1 MLNSFRALKQFEAIF
16 AGRVYRHRSSNQGN
30 AIGRE
35 CFEDIF
41 EHSVSSAFPR
51 AVADG
56 RLVVNVAGKLQT
68 PILVRRNDSLCGRP
82 PAGVTPRKA
91 SVSFSVP
98 EGPVA
103 EPQIWCE
110 VKILAKSQ
118 QKQLDRVIGDLE
130 RFAEKM
136 KALNPTCLTVAIVG
150 VNHESNY
157 VGYEGKRKFRNKL
170 REHEAAVTASRVR
183 SDLHAKFTELIVL
196 DFLATNQKPFPFSW
210 VNPKSA
216 ELEYGAALTRLGAEY
231 DRRFSWALTQ
241 SAPRSA
247 IAV

>member
-1 MLNSFRALKQFEAIF
+1 MPSSFRALKQFEAIF
-16 AGRVYRHRSSNQGN
+16 AGRVYRHRSSTQGN

-41 EHSVSSAFPR
+41 EHSVSTSFR
-51 AVADG
+51 KAVDEG
-56 RLVVNVAGKLQT
+56 RLVVNVAGKVQT
-68 PILVRRNDSLCGRP
+68 PILVRRNDSICGRP
-82 PAGVTPRKA
+82 PAGVTERKA
-91 SVSFSVP
+91 SALFHVP

-103 EPQIWCE
+103 EPHIGCE

-130 RFAEKM
+130 RFAENM
-136 KALNPTCLTVAIVG
+136 KALNANCLTVAIVG

-170 REHEAAVTASRVR
+170 REHEATVTASRVR
-183 SDLHAKFTELIVL
+183 SDLQTKFTELVIL

-210 VNPKSA
+210 LNPKTV
-216 ELEYGAALTRLGAEY
+216 ELEYGAALTRVGAEY
-231 DRRFSWALTQ
+231 DRRFS
-241 SAPRSA
+241 
-247 IAV
+247 